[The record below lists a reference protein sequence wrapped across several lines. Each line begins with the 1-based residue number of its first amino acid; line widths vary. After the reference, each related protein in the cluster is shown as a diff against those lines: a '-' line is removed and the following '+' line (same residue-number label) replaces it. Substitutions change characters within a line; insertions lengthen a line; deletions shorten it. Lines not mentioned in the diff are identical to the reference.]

1 MSQVWVIGQGGLLG
15 SALSRLLQQEGQV
28 PFAVDQPL
36 RWSSTDQLCD
46 QIQGQTQRFARQLT
60 AGESW
65 TIFWAAGQG
74 NLHSRDEDF
83 HAENSAFNTLLAAIN
98 TAPSLGAGQ
107 GRIALASS
115 AGAVYAGCLDQP
127 ITERSSD
134 CPTTPYG
141 RAKLSNEAA
150 LIAWARNQ
158 NPLGPHPSRHAF
170 IARLSTLYGPGQAW
184 GKQQGLI
191 SHLARQLLRHKPLHI
206 YVPLGTQR
214 DYLHVDDAA
223 WAMVE
228 GARQMRTSVAH
239 HIIASEQATKVA
251 EILGIF
257 TRLMR
262 RAPRIVT
269 SAAAAGSVYRPQ
281 MTFRSEHP
289 IMPPRG
295 HGLTPLHIGIH
306 QVLHAERSALANG
319 NPPTVNARP

>member
-15 SALSRLLQQEGQV
+15 SALSRLLRQEGQI
-28 PFAVDQPL
+28 PFALKQPWQ
-36 RWSSTDQLCD
+36 WSSSNQLCD
-46 QIQGQTQRFARQLT
+46 QIQSETRRFAQQLA
-60 AGESW
+60 AGQGW
-65 TIFWAAGQG
+65 TIYWAAGQG

-83 HAENSAFNTLLAAIN
+83 VAENTAFNTLLATIN
-98 TAPSLGAGQ
+98 TEPSLRASQ

-115 AGAVYAGCLDQP
+115 AGAVYAGCLDRP
-127 ITERSSD
+127 ISECSSD
-134 CPTTPYG
+134 SPTTPYG
-141 RAKLSNEAA
+141 HAKLGNEAA

-158 NPLGPHPSRHAF
+158 GPLEHAGRHAF
-170 IARLSTLYGPGQAW
+170 IGRLSTLYGPGQAW

-191 SHLARQLLRHKPLHI
+191 SHLARQLLRNKPLHI

-223 WAMVE
+223 WAMVQ
-228 GARQMRTSVAH
+228 GARQMRDNVAH
-239 HIIASEQATKVA
+239 HIIASEHATTVA

-269 SAAAAGSVYRPQ
+269 SASAAGSVYRPQ
-281 MTFRSEHP
+281 MIFRSEHP
-289 IMPPRG
+289 IKTLHG

-306 QVLHAERSALANG
+306 QVLQAERSALAIG
-319 NPPTVNARP
+319 NSPKVNASA